1 MIEVAAL
8 ISDTIA
14 AISTPLGEGG
24 IAVIRVSGKEAIQ
37 LVEPL
42 VRTKQKL
49 SEVPSH
55 TVHYGFVVDPA
66 NGEKVDEVLVTV
78 MRAPKTFTRE
88 DVVEISCHG
97 GILPVKKV
105 LDLLLKHGI
114 RLAEPGE
121 FTKRAFLN
129 GRIDLS
135 QAEAVMDLIR
145 SKSDRAYAQALKQVD
160 GQLSRK
166 VRELRQLLVELMAH
180 IEVNIDYPEHDVEE
194 VTNRTIREHCERA
207 LVQIDELLKTAER
220 GKILREGV
228 VTAIIGRP
236 NAGKSSLLNLL
247 ARENRAIVTDIPG
260 TTRDVIEEYVN
271 VAGIPLKLLDTAGL
285 RETDDVVEQIGVE
298 RSLQALSQAD
308 LILLVLNYNERLN
321 EEERRIIEQ
330 VRTRQSLAII
340 NKKDLPRQLEMEEV
354 YAAFPPERVVEMSV
368 LHEDGV
374 ERLEK
379 AIADMF
385 FSGSIQGQDLSY
397 VSNARH
403 IAELEQAKAC
413 LKEALAA
420 AEQLVPIDMIQIDVR
435 RAWEHLGEIIGE
447 NVSES
452 LIDQIFSQFCLGK

>member
-37 LVEPL
+37 LVETL

-55 TVHYGFVVDPA
+55 TVHYGLGVDPA

-166 VRELRQLLVELMAH
+166 VRELRQLLVE
-180 IEVNIDYPEHDVEE
+180 
-194 VTNRTIREHCERA
+194 
-207 LVQIDELLKTAER
+207 
-220 GKILREGV
+220 
-228 VTAIIGRP
+228 
-236 NAGKSSLLNLL
+236 
-247 ARENRAIVTDIPG
+247 
-260 TTRDVIEEYVN
+260 
-271 VAGIPLKLLDTAGL
+271 
-285 RETDDVVEQIGVE
+285 
-298 RSLQALSQAD
+298 
-308 LILLVLNYNERLN
+308 
-321 EEERRIIEQ
+321 
-330 VRTRQSLAII
+330 
-340 NKKDLPRQLEMEEV
+340 
-354 YAAFPPERVVEMSV
+354 
-368 LHEDGV
+368 
-374 ERLEK
+374 
-379 AIADMF
+379 
-385 FSGSIQGQDLSY
+385 
-397 VSNARH
+397 
-403 IAELEQAKAC
+403 
-413 LKEALAA
+413 
-420 AEQLVPIDMIQIDVR
+420 
-435 RAWEHLGEIIGE
+435 
-447 NVSES
+447 
-452 LIDQIFSQFCLGK
+452 